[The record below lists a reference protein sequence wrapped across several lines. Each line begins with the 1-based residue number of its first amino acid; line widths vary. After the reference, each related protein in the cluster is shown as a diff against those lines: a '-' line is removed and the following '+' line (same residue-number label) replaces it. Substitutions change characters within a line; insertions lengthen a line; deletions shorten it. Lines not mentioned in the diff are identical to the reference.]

1 MLFLFVFNFLKSS
14 LRMTFFCNFSSFLLY
29 LRSRFLIF
37 FCVFYFFI
45 YFPFINLSANV
56 FFSFVLL
63 KVYFFSLIVLQQLRY
78 CSVACCFFCFCL
90 YHTFNECSFF
100 LLLLLFFQFLFLS
113 FICSF
118 FIVYCCFYY
127 LCLVYMKF
135 IALFVLIVRRRDFT
149 YKIKFRSLILV
160 EKLIS
165 VYELDPLNRSGYGKA
180 RYSYGYAIS
189 HRYSSFQV

>member
-14 LRMTFFCNFSSFLLY
+14 LRMNFFCNFSSFLLY
-29 LRSRFLIF
+29 LLSRFLHI
-37 FCVFYFFI
+37 FCVFYFFVH
-45 YFPFINLSANV
+45 FPFINLSANV

-78 CSVACCFFCFCL
+78 CSVACCFFSFCL

-118 FIVYCCFYY
+118 FLLF
-127 LCLVYMKF
+127 LVVF
-135 IALFVLIVRRRDFT
+135 IIFAQYI
-149 YKIKFRSLILV
+149 
-160 EKLIS
+160 
-165 VYELDPLNRSGYGKA
+165 
-180 RYSYGYAIS
+180 
-189 HRYSSFQV
+189 